1 MAGTKE
7 IKSRIKS
14 VQSTR
19 QITNAME
26 IVSTT
31 KFKKF
36 SKLVAESRPYEE
48 SMKKILS
55 HIAAGIKNENHP
67 LFDGR
72 TDVKNIAV
80 VVITSDRGLCGSFNS
95 MTLKALE
102 KLISENKDKKV
113 TIIPLGKKAVDYSAK
128 RKYEF
133 SESFSKI
140 SAEEMN
146 KVAKEI
152 SNSVVEKYNDGIFD
166 EVYVIYNKF
175 ISALRY
181 DLTCEKIIPIA
192 RMESEKLEESGKEYI
207 FEPNAEY
214 ILSSLLPRFINLQ
227 VYQAI
232 LNNTA
237 SEHSA
242 RKNSM
247 GSATDNADEMIKS
260 LEIKYNRNRQAAI
273 TQEITEIVGGASAL

>member
-1 MAGTKE
+1 MAGMKE

-31 KFKKF
+31 KFKKY
-36 SKLVAESRPYEE
+36 SKLVVESRPYEE
-48 SMKKILS
+48 SMRKILGN
-55 HIAAGIKNENHP
+55 IASGVKYEKHP
-67 LFDGR
+67 LFDGKKE
-72 TDVKNIAV
+72 VKNIAV
-80 VVITSDRGLCGSFNS
+80 IVITSDRGLCGSFNS
-95 MTLKALE
+95 STLKALE
-102 KLISENKDKKV
+102 RLVSVNKDKTI
-113 TIIPLGKKAVDYSAK
+113 TIIPIGKKAIDHASK
-128 RKYEF
+128 KKYDF

-140 SAEEMN
+140 APEEMN
-146 KVAKEI
+146 RIAKNI
-152 SNSVVEKYNDGIFD
+152 SEEVVDKYNKDIFD
-166 EVYVIYNKF
+166 EIHIIYNKF

-181 DLTCEKIIPIA
+181 DLTCEKIIPIK
-192 RMESEKLEESGKEYI
+192 RIEGSVNSEYI
-207 FEPNAEY
+207 FEPDTDY

-247 GSATDNADEMIKS
+247 SSATDNADEMIKT
-260 LEIKYNRNRQAAI
+260 LDIKYNRNRQAAI

>member
-1 MAGTKE
+1 MPGMKE
-7 IKSRIKS
+7 IKGRIKS

-31 KFKKF
+31 KFKRY
-36 SKLVAESRPYEE
+36 SKLVSESRPYEE
-48 SMKKILS
+48 SMRKILA
-55 HIAAGIKNENHP
+55 HIAAGVKYEKHS

-72 TDVKNIAV
+72 KEVKSIAILV
-80 VVITSDRGLCGSFNS
+80 MTSDRGLCGSFNS
-95 MTLKALE
+95 STLKELE
-102 KLISENKDKKV
+102 KLVIRLKNKNI
-113 TIIPLGKKAVDYSAK
+113 TIIPFGRKAIDFISK
-128 RKYEF
+128 RKYNF

-140 SAEEMN
+140 SPEEMN
-146 KVAKEI
+146 RIAEDISTEI
-152 SNSVVEKYNDGIFD
+152 VDKYNNHIYD

-181 DLTCEKIIPIA
+181 DLTCERIIPIA
-192 RMESEKLEESGKEYI
+192 RMNAEINSEYI
-207 FEPNAEY
+207 FEPNTEY
-214 ILSSLLPRFINLQ
+214 ILSALLPRFINLEI
-227 VYQAI
+227 YQAI
-232 LNNTA
+232 LNNAA

-247 GSATDNADEMIKS
+247 GNATDNADEMIKT
-260 LEIKYNRNRQAAI
+260 LNIKYNRNRQSAI